1 MRLTDFSAIHLP
13 AVEKKSCLLDEHT
26 TDRGLYDAM
35 SYSVKAGGKRI
46 RPLLLLTAV
55 ASFDEP
61 IDVPS
66 IK

>member
-35 SYSVKAGGKRI
+35 SYSVKAGGKEYVLITFNGRCF
-46 RPLLLLTAV
+46 L
-55 ASFDEP
+55 
-61 IDVPS
+61 
-66 IK
+66 